1 MRTTTANPDYTALLA
16 TLAKVQQH
24 DFAIL
29 RLSESISPA
38 GSRGDLTYNSD
49 ASSIFNSS
57 PSALQADLLH
67 YKELFSKLRFSYLEQ
82 VTKEKFLRAITEDP
96 PLVIEPAENTE
107 LELKLAAVKIELRR
121 SKADVDTALVELEI
135 LARRVAPAYAAVG
148 KNAEMARR
156 LPGEVE
162 VLEKRIRDAGVEG
175 MALRETTTEVMR
187 GEQELRVLERELDQV
202 GREAGRKRKE
212 KEKVEGEV
220 RALEGVRAG
229 LERFVGEAVR
239 MRYEAR
245 AGGDTEREAMGRWYK
260 SVFEGLE
267 ALLPEGAAVGLG

>member
-1 MRTTTANPDYTALLA
+1 M
-16 TLAKVQQH
+16 
-24 DFAIL
+24 I
-29 RLSESISPA
+29 ES
-38 GSRGDLTYNSD
+38 
-49 ASSIFNSS
+49 
-57 PSALQADLLH
+57 AD
-67 YKELFSKLRFSYLEQ
+67 
-82 VTKEKFLRAITEDP
+82 
-96 PLVIEPAENTE
+96 NTE

-121 SKADVDTALVELEI
+121 SKADVDAALVALEI
-135 LARRVAPAYAAVG
+135 LAQRVAPAYAAVG
-148 KNAEMARR
+148 QNAEMARR
-156 LPGEVE
+156 LPREIE

-175 MALRETTTEVMR
+175 MALRETTAEVMR

-202 GREAGRKRKE
+202 VREAGRKKKE

-220 RALEGVRAG
+220 RALKGVKVG

-239 MRYEAR
+239 MRDEAR